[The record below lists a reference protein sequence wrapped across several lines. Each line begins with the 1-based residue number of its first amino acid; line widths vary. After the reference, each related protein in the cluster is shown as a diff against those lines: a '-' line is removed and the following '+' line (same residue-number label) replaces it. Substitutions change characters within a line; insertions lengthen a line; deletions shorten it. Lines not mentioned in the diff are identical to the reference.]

1 MRYGTIFRWGSCWVG
16 WHWSRHN
23 KRLCINLIPCLT
35 FWIVWPGG
43 NLPR

>member
-35 FWIVWPGG
+35 LWIVWPGG